1 MNLKPVSKT
10 RDSSTKMG
18 LGDAA
23 AAGDDEGE
31 SSGKGVSQ
39 KRKQDSF
46 LVEVQERAE
55 VLFIEHNES
64 DFLHFKVALYSHSAS
79 LCCRLF

>member
-10 RDSSTKMG
+10 RETSTKMG
-18 LGDAA
+18 LGDA

-55 VLFIEHNES
+55 VLFIEQNES

-79 LCCRLF
+79 LCCRLL

>member
-18 LGDAA
+18 LGDA

-55 VLFIEHNES
+55 VLFIEQNEQS